1 MITLDYI
8 SRSLF
13 VWTVVLLFGAAAC
26 SPIETPQEAL
36 PNVLLIVT
44 DDQGYGDVGFHGNSI
59 VETPNIDQL
68 AQESIIFD
76 RFYVSPVCAPTRA
89 SLLTGRY
96 HLATGVSWV
105 THRKEV
111 MSQHEVTLAE
121 LLKAQGYNTGLFGKW
136 HNGKQYPHDPLGQ
149 GFDTFLGFT
158 DGHFNNYFDA
168 KLINGF
174 DTVHTKGYMPDVLTD
189 AAIQLM
195 QDDEP
200 FFAYVSYNT
209 PHSPFQV
216 PDQYFDKYK
225 SKGLDDKNACIY
237 GMIENIDDNVSRLL
251 KALEE
256 SGKIENTM
264 VIFMTD
270 NGPNGLRYNAGL
282 KGIKSHVDEGGVR
295 VPFTIRYPKKNWTG
309 GKIINSM
316 AGHIDVFPTL
326 AALIS
331 PNYQPKNKIHG
342 KSLVD
347 LIDEG
352 TVIQRSFFTHQVVRK
367 FDTIPGAIRAGEF
380 LLTLKL
386 GDTALFNLANDKFQE
401 NNLFKTSKY
410 LSDSMI
416 TQYLEWIR
424 STLAQMPKSEQIET
438 GHEQVRLVEFP
449 AQEVSSRIN
458 VDFKGKEGWANDYLT
473 NFSQGAAVTWETKT
487 IKDQDYQ
494 FYLEM
499 AGEQGAEIEW
509 ILDGVK
515 RTFTLTEKR
524 EKLQMSSPDR
534 VPRGEVYEF
543 EWPMINM
550 GDYRLSSGTHSI
562 EVRAKSDKEVEIKSL
577 KLKRI

>member
-458 VDFKGKEGWANDYLT
+458 VDLRGKKVGPMT
-473 NFSQGAAVTWETKT
+473 ISPIFSQGAAVTWETKT

-524 EKLQMSSPDR
+524 EKLQN
-534 VPRGEVYEF
+534 VF
-543 EWPMINM
+543 
-550 GDYRLSSGTHSI
+550 T
-562 EVRAKSDKEVEIKSL
+562 
-577 KLKRI
+577 